1 MVISEFFLRKGNLH
15 FLLFLGVLGNSF
27 LNSDVENECS
37 FFLDERKRCL
47 RAKILKSFFWIS
59 FEVSLMIFSSV
70 KFGEVAWRVSW
81 MKVSI

>member
-47 RAKILKSFFWIS
+47 RAKILKSFF
-59 FEVSLMIFSSV
+59 
-70 KFGEVAWRVSW
+70 
-81 MKVSI
+81 